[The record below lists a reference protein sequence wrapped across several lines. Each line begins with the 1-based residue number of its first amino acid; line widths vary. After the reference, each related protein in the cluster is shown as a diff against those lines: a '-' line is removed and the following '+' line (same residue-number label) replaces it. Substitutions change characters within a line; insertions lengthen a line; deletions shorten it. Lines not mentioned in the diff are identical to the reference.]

1 MDNLRLSLVIRLDYG
16 FRTDGYETMIT
27 LFTVGGGLNLPL
39 TVNESYGNR

>member
-1 MDNLRLSLVIRLDYG
+1 MA
-16 FRTDGYETMIT
+16 YEMVMPYHLHMPSYFLETFTEYPT

>member
-1 MDNLRLSLVIRLDYG
+1 MGSEPMGMKL
-16 FRTDGYETMIT
+16 MIT